1 MPHSPSRP
9 APYAGVANSDY
20 EPPVPIT
27 PPPIYAWPPRPLAVV
42 RWFVGRLLYPWVGT
56 YLVLSLI
63 IWKWL
68 LPPEDQMATLQAN
81 WILQIWVRNLAVLT
95 LVAGG
100 LHWTLYVRRRQG
112 DTYKFNRRWPVQGR
126 KYLFGD
132 QVKDNAFWTLTSGG
146 FFLTAYEA
154 LTHWAYASG
163 LVDRPGWVS
172 NPAYIFVMATLGVVL
187 WSTIHFWANHRLL
200 HWEPLYRA
208 AHHLHHRNINPGPW
222 SGISM
227 HPAEHLI
234 YFSLFLLWWVVPVH
248 PVVILM
254 CGFYQGPG
262 PAPSHSGFER
272 VRIVGR
278 WQIPAGDL
286 FHQLHHRYFEVNYG
300 NTQAPI
306 DRATGTWHDGTLE
319 AHERLKG
326 RRRADQIA

>member
-1 MPHSPSRP
+1 
-9 APYAGVANSDY
+9 
-20 EPPVPIT
+20 
-27 PPPIYAWPPRPLAVV
+27 
-42 RWFVGRLLYPWVGT
+42 
-56 YLVLSLI
+56 
-63 IWKWL
+63 
-68 LPPEDQMATLQAN
+68 MATLQAN
-81 WILQIWVRNLAVLT
+81 WILQIWARNLAVLT
-95 LVAGG
+95 LVVGG
-100 LHWTLYVRRRQG
+100 LHWTLYARRRQG
-112 DTYKFNRRWPVQGR
+112 DSYKFNRRWPVKGR

-163 LVDRPGWVS
+163 LVDRPDWVS

-187 WSTIHFWANHRLL
+187 WSTIHFWVNHRLL

-227 HPAEHLI
+227 HPVEHLI

-272 VRIVGR
+272 VKIIGR
-278 WQIPAGDL
+278 WEIPAGDY

-306 DRATGTWHDGTLE
+306 DRAAGTWHDGTLE
-319 AHERLKG
+319 AHERLKS